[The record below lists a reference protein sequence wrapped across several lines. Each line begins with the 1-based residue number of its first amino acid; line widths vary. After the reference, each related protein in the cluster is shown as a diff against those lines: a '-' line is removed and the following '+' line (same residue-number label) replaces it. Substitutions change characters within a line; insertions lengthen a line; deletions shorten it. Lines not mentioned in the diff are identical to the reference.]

1 MVLRRCWNSAFD
13 CGQSPANPLRFK
25 GPTRQS
31 RKNPGRDEPERVKN
45 RIGSEGGQV
54 NYYILMLIVFGG
66 SMLAQWYLTS
76 TYGRFSRIRNG
87 RDLTGAEVARGIL
100 DSNGLQSVAVEM
112 VPGQLSDHYD
122 PIHKVVRLSEGNYSQ
137 PSLAAL
143 AVAAHEVGHAIQD
156 AKAYAPLIVRARL
169 APVLSVSANL
179 GQFALFIG
187 IFMLATAPVFGRP
200 LFLIGIA
207 GLALTLIFH
216 LVTLPVEF
224 DASRRALVILEKDGY
239 LTREENT
246 GARSVLTAAAMTYV
260 VAALGALATL
270 AYYLGFLRRSDD

>member
-1 MVLRRCWNSAFD
+1 
-13 CGQSPANPLRFK
+13 
-25 GPTRQS
+25 
-31 RKNPGRDEPERVKN
+31 VKN

-76 TYGRFSRIRNG
+76 TYSRFSKIRNG

-187 IFMLATAPVFGRP
+187 IFMLASAFGRT
-200 LFLIGIA
+200 LFLIGII
-207 GLALTLIFH
+207 GLAMSLVFH

-239 LTREENT
+239 LTREENA

>member
-1 MVLRRCWNSAFD
+1 
-13 CGQSPANPLRFK
+13 
-25 GPTRQS
+25 
-31 RKNPGRDEPERVKN
+31 
-45 RIGSEGGQV
+45 V
-54 NYYILMLIVFGG
+54 NYYVLMLIVFGG

-76 TYGRFSRIRNG
+76 TYSRFSRVRNG

-100 DSNGLQSVAVEM
+100 DSNGLQRVAVEM

-122 PIHKVVRLSEGNYSQ
+122 PIHKVVRLSESNYSQ

-156 AKAYAPLIVRARL
+156 AKAYAPLVVRARL

-187 IFMLATAPVFGRP
+187 IFMLATAPAFGRP

-207 GLALTLIFH
+207 GLAMALVFH

-224 DASRRALVILEKDGY
+224 DASRRALVILERDGY
-239 LTREENT
+239 LTREENS